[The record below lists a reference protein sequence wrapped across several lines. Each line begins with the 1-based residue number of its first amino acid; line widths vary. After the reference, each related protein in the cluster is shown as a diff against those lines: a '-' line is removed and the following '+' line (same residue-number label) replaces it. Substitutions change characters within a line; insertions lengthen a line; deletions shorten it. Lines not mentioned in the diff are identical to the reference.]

1 MYWLSYAFSPSG
13 RFRRLDW
20 HFTWLSIAL
29 IEVIFGCLYLAAPGA
44 GTKLL
49 TSVIGLVGNI
59 ITIIASVKRFHDL
72 GKSGWYILAGTGIA
86 IVGIVLMM
94 LSMGMIG
101 MIVVIIGALYALFLS
116 VQLAFFS
123 GQPLDNEYGPSPYN
137 DNPLQLNHALMVW
150 GILAVFAG
158 GAFYAGG
165 SAAYMTAMLQMKE
178 TTQAEQAVA
187 AMPVVVAPPT
197 AEELREQAEAAR
209 KKAEEKFASLQGLAQ
224 QGHAESQYQ
233 LASHYMAGDGVAR
246 SDTDAAVWLGKAAQ
260 QGHVQAQYNLGVLY
274 ALGKGVPADY
284 ARACFWL
291 TRAAENGFVPTD
303 RTDYRA
309 LAASHLTPEMVTAI
323 EERAKAWK
331 PGD

>member
-29 IEVIFGCLYLAAPGA
+29 IEVIFACLSFVAPGT
-44 GTKLL
+44 GTKILA
-49 TSVIGLVGNI
+49 SVIGLVGNI

-86 IVGIVLMM
+86 IIGIVLMM
-94 LSMGMIG
+94 LNMGLAG
-101 MIVVIIGALYALFLS
+101 MIVVIIGAVYALFLS

-123 GQPLDNEYGPSPYN
+123 GQPLDNEYGPSPYD

-150 GILAVFAG
+150 GVLAVFAG
-158 GAFYAGG
+158 GAMYSAGAEAFAVFSKLQLRENAQA
-165 SAAYMTAMLQMKE
+165 SAAA
-178 TTQAEQAVA
+178 
-187 AMPVVVAPPT
+187 PVVVAPPT
-197 AEELREQAEAAR
+197 AEEIRAQAEAAR
-209 KKAEEKFASLQGLAQ
+209 KKAEEDFASLLAQ
-224 QGHAESQYQ
+224 AGQGDAETQYRV
-233 LASHYMAGDGVAR
+233 ASHYMSGDGVAR
-246 SDTDAAVWLGKAAQ
+246 SDADAAVWLGKAAQ
-260 QGHVQAQYNLGVLY
+260 QGHTAAQYNLGVLY
-274 ALGKGVPADY
+274 ATGKGVPRDD

-309 LAASHLTPEMVTAI
+309 LAASRLTPEMVTAI
-323 EERAKAWK
+323 EARAKAWK